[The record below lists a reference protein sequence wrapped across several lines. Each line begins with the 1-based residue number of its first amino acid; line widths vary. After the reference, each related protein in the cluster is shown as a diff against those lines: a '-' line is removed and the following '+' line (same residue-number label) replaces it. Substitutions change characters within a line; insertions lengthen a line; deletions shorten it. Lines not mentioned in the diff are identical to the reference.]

1 MAKDQRRPT
10 NDQSIA
16 QPIPELLKAESSRLI
31 YNNFG
36 APVRAPTL
44 TMPSRGHGKSGAVAE
59 ANKAGKTYEGLS
71 RQQLIDLYR
80 VMYTS
85 RRLDDREI
93 VLKRQQKT
101 FFQISGAG
109 HEAVTAAAGFAMKP
123 SYDWFFPYYRD
134 RALCLALGTTPDEM
148 LLQAVGA
155 ADDPSSGG
163 RQMPSHWGYKRLN
176 VVTQSSCTG
185 TQILHAVGCAEASR
199 YFMMHPNAGQK
210 ARGDYREFKDVQ
222 FHGDEV
228 TYVSLGDGTTSEG
241 EFWES
246 MNAAANQRLPIVFLV
261 EDNGYAISV
270 PVEVQTAGGNIS
282 RLVSGFPNFHFEEI
296 DGTDPVVSYGA
307 LSRAVAHC
315 RAGVGPSFV
324 HAHVIRPYSHSLSD
338 DEKLYRPDIERERD
352 AARDPISRMQLF
364 LIRDGILDEK
374 GINKLEKEVDDGLQ
388 AAVDR
393 VLAAPLPQPETIK
406 QYLYSPDLDPT
417 SPMFDTQVSMGG
429 DARTSNN
436 SVSAGEGASASLST
450 GVRASTEQGA
460 QEKKAAPK
468 TMADLI
474 NATLRDEMKRDERI
488 VIFGEDVADCS
499 REEYLRQKMVKGKGG
514 VFKLTSGLQCDFG
527 SDRVFNS
534 PIAEASIAG
543 RAVGMAVRGL
553 KPVAEI
559 QFFDYIWPAMMQ
571 LRNELPV
578 MRWRSNGDFSAP
590 CVIRVAIGGYLTG
603 GAIYHSQ
610 CGESIFTHTPGMRVI
625 FPSNALDAAGLLR
638 TAIRCDDPVMFLEH
652 KRLYRES
659 YGRAAY
665 PGPDYMIP
673 FGKAKIVH
681 PGTDL
686 TVITYGAVVP
696 RALQA
701 VQKLDREAGL
711 KIELIDLRSLNPYDW
726 ETIAASV
733 QKTNRVL
740 VAYEDTLSW
749 GYGAEIAARI
759 ADELFENLDAPV
771 KRVAAKDTFIA
782 YQPVLESAILPQV
795 QDLYLAMKELA
806 EY

>member
-1 MAKDQRRPT
+1 
-10 NDQSIA
+10 
-16 QPIPELLKAESSRLI
+16 
-31 YNNFG
+31 
-36 APVRAPTL
+36 
-44 TMPSRGHGKSGAVAE
+44 MPNRSHGKSGAVAE

-71 RQQLIDLYR
+71 RQQLIEAYR
-80 VMYTS
+80 LMYTS

-93 VLKRQQKT
+93 MLKRQQKI

-109 HEAVTAAAGFAMKP
+109 HEAVTVAAGMAMKP
-123 SYDWFFPYYRD
+123 GYDWFFPYYRD
-134 RALCLALGTTPDEM
+134 RALCLALGATPHEM

-155 ADDPSSGG
+155 AEDPSSGG

-199 YFMMHPNAGQK
+199 YLMLHPNAGQK
-210 ARGDYREFKDVQ
+210 AQGDYREFKDVE

-241 EFWES
+241 EFWEA
-246 MNAAANQRLPIVFLV
+246 MNSSANLRLPIVFLV

-307 LSRAVAHC
+307 MSRAVAHC
-315 RAGVGPSFV
+315 RAGIGPSFI

-338 DEKLYRPDIERERD
+338 DEKLYRPDIERQRD
-352 AARDPISRMQLF
+352 AARDPISRMQMF
-364 LIRDGILDEK
+364 LIREGVLDEK
-374 GINKLEKEVDDGLQ
+374 GINRLEKDVDDSLQ
-388 AAVDR
+388 AAVDQA
-393 VLAAPLPQPETIK
+393 LAAALPQPETVK

-417 SPMFDTQVSMGG
+417 STAFDTQVAAGQS
-429 DARTSNN
+429 T
-436 SVSAGEGASASLST
+436 GEGPFDSRS
-450 GVRASTEQGA
+450 GQVRATQEAS
-460 QEKKAAPK
+460 EKKPAAK

-499 REEYLRQKMVKGKGG
+499 REEYLRQKLVKGKGG

-527 SDRVFNS
+527 SERVFNS

-543 RAVGMAVRGL
+543 RAVGIAVRGL
-553 KPVAEI
+553 KPVVEI

-578 MRWRSNGDFSAP
+578 MRWRSNGAFSAP
-590 CVIRVAIGGYLTG
+590 CVVRVAIGGYLTG

-665 PGPDYMIP
+665 PGPEYMIP
-673 FGKAKIVH
+673 FGKAKVVH

-686 TVITYGAVVP
+686 TVISYGAVVP

-701 VQKLDREAGL
+701 VQRLDREQGL
-711 KIELIDLRSLNPYDW
+711 KIELIDLRSLNPFDW

-733 QKTNRVL
+733 AKTNRVV

-759 ADELFENLDAPV
+759 ADELFEHLDAPV
-771 KRVAAKDTFIA
+771 KRVAAKDTFVA

>member
-1 MAKDQRRPT
+1 MPT
-10 NDQSIA
+10 KN
-16 QPIPELLKAESSRLI
+16 
-31 YNNFG
+31 
-36 APVRAPTL
+36 
-44 TMPSRGHGKSGAVAE
+44 HGKSAVAE

-71 RQQLIDLYR
+71 RSQLIDAYR
-80 VMYTS
+80 LMYTS

-93 VLKRQQKT
+93 MLKRQQKI

-109 HEAVTAAAGFAMKP
+109 HEAILVAAAFAMKP
-123 SYDWFFPYYRD
+123 GYDWFFPYYRD
-134 RALCLALGTTPDEM
+134 RALCLALGATPYEM
-148 LLQAVGA
+148 LLQGVGS

-163 RQMPSHWGYKRLN
+163 RQMPSHWGFKRLN

-185 TQILHAVGCAEASR
+185 TQVLHAVGCAEVAR
-199 YFMMHPNAGQK
+199 YMIAHPGAAQK
-210 ARGDYREFKDVQ
+210 VEGDYRQFKDVT
-222 FHGDEV
+222 FYGDEV
-228 TYVSLGDGTTSEG
+228 TYVSVGDGTTSEG
-241 EFWES
+241 EFWEAL
-246 MNAAANQRLPIVFLV
+246 NGAANLRLPIIFLV

-270 PVEVQTAGGNIS
+270 PVEVNTAGGNIS
-282 RLVSGFPNFHFEEI
+282 RLVSGFPNFHFEEV
-296 DGTDPVVSYGA
+296 DGTDPVASYGA
-307 LSRAVAHC
+307 MSRAVSHC

-338 DEKLYRPDIERERD
+338 DEKAYRPDIERQRD
-352 AARDPISRMQLF
+352 AERDPITRMQLF
-364 LIRDGILDEK
+364 LIREGILDEK
-374 GINKLEKEVDDGLQ
+374 GINKVEKEVENELQ
-388 AAVDR
+388 DAVDR
-393 VLAAPLPQPETIK
+393 ALAAPLPQPESVK
-406 QYLYSPDLDPT
+406 QYVYSPDVDPT
-417 SPMFDTQVSMGG
+417 SSAFETQPV
-429 DARTSNN
+429 A
-436 SVSAGEGASASLST
+436 AEGA
-450 GVRASTEQGA
+450 RATQEH
-460 QEKKAAPK
+460 EKKPATK

-514 VFKLTSGLQCDFG
+514 VFKLTSGLQLEFG
-527 SDRVFNS
+527 SERVFNS
-534 PIAEASIAG
+534 LLAEASIVG
-543 RAVGMAVRGL
+543 RATGMAVRGL
-553 KPVAEI
+553 KPVVEI

-578 MRWRSNGDFSAP
+578 MRWRSNNHFSAP

-610 CGESIFTHTPGMRVI
+610 CGESIFTHIPGLRVV

-638 TAIRCDDPVMFLEH
+638 TAIRCDDPVLFLEH

-659 YGRAAY
+659 YGRAPY
-665 PGPDYMIP
+665 PGPDFMVP

-681 PGTDL
+681 PGTNL

-701 VQKLDREAGL
+701 VQRLDREHGL
-711 KIELIDLRSLNPYDW
+711 KIELIDLRTLSPYDW

-733 QKTNRVL
+733 TKTSRVI

-759 ADELFENLDAPV
+759 AEELFEHLDAPV
-771 KRVAAKDTFIA
+771 KRVAAKDTFVA

>member
-1 MAKDQRRPT
+1 MPT
-10 NDQSIA
+10 RN
-16 QPIPELLKAESSRLI
+16 
-31 YNNFG
+31 
-36 APVRAPTL
+36 
-44 TMPSRGHGKSGAVAE
+44 HGKSGAVAE

-71 RQQLIDLYR
+71 RQQLIDIYR
-80 VMYTS
+80 LMYTS

-93 VLKRQQKT
+93 MLKRQQKI

-109 HEAVTAAAGFAMKP
+109 HEAVLVAAAMAMKP
-123 SYDWFFPYYRD
+123 GYDWFFPYYRD
-134 RALCLALGTTPDEM
+134 RALCLALGATPYEM
-148 LLQAVGA
+148 LLQGVCA

-163 RQMPSHWGYKRLN
+163 RQMPSHWGFKRLN
-176 VVTQSSCTG
+176 IVTQSSCTG
-185 TQILHAVGCAEASR
+185 TQVLHAVGCAEVAR
-199 YFMMHPNAGQK
+199 HLIAHPRAAEK
-210 ARGDYREFKDVQ
+210 IPGDYRQFKDVI

-228 TYVSLGDGTTSEG
+228 TYTSVGDGTTSEG

-246 MNAAANQRLPIVFLV
+246 LNAASNLRLPVVFLV

-270 PVEVQTAGGNIS
+270 PVEVNTAGGNIS
-282 RLVSGFPNFHFEEI
+282 RLVANFPNFHFEEI
-296 DGTDPVVSYGA
+296 DGTDPVVSYA
-307 LSRAVAHC
+307 AFTRAIAHC
-315 RAGVGPSFV
+315 RAGVGPAFV

-338 DEKLYRPDIERERD
+338 DEKLYRPDIERQRD
-352 AARDPISRMQLF
+352 AARDPISRTQMF
-364 LIRDGILDEK
+364 LIREGILDEK
-374 GINKLEKEVDDGLQ
+374 SINKLEKEVDQELQ
-388 AAVDR
+388 DAADR
-393 VLAAPLPQPETIK
+393 ALESVPPDPDTLQH
-406 QYLYSPDLDPT
+406 YVYSPDLDPT
-417 SPMFDTQVSMGG
+417 SSMFDTQVATVEG
-429 DARTSNN
+429 ART
-436 SVSAGEGASASLST
+436 ASDLT
-450 GVRASTEQGA
+450 G

-474 NATLRDEMKRDERI
+474 NLTLHDEMKRDERI
-488 VIFGEDVADCS
+488 VVFGEDVADCS

-514 VFKLTSGLQCDFG
+514 VFKLTAGLQCEFG
-527 SDRVFNS
+527 SERVFNS
-534 PIAEASIAG
+534 QLAEASIVG
-543 RAVGMAVRGL
+543 RATGMAVRGL
-553 KPVAEI
+553 KPVVEI

-578 MRWRSNGDFSAP
+578 IRWRSNNAFSAP
-590 CVIRVAIGGYLTG
+590 CVVRVAIGGYLTG

-610 CGESIFTHTPGMRVI
+610 CGESIFTHIPGLRVV
-625 FPSNALDAAGLLR
+625 FPSNALDSAGLLR
-638 TAIRCDDPVMFLEH
+638 TAIRCDDPVLFLEH

-673 FGKAKIVH
+673 FGKAKVVH

-701 VQKLDREAGL
+701 VHRLDREHGL
-711 KIELIDLRSLNPYDW
+711 KIELIDLRTLNPFDW

-733 QKTNRVL
+733 SKTSRVI

-759 ADELFENLDAPV
+759 ADQLFEHLDAPV
-771 KRVAAKDTFIA
+771 KRVAAKDAFVP
-782 YQPVLESAILPQV
+782 YQPVLENAMLPQV

>member
-1 MAKDQRRPT
+1 MPT
-10 NDQSIA
+10 RN
-16 QPIPELLKAESSRLI
+16 
-31 YNNFG
+31 
-36 APVRAPTL
+36 
-44 TMPSRGHGKSGAVAE
+44 HGKSGAVAE

-71 RQQLIDLYR
+71 KQQLIQAYR
-80 VMYTS
+80 LMYTS

-93 VLKRQQKT
+93 MLKRQQKI

-109 HEAVTAAAGFAMKP
+109 HEAVTVAAGMAMKP
-123 SYDWFFPYYRD
+123 AYDWFFPYYRD
-134 RALCLALGTTPDEM
+134 RGLCLALGATPYEM

-155 ADDPSSGG
+155 AEDPSSGG

-185 TQILHAVGCAEASR
+185 TQVLHAVGCAEVSR
-199 YFMMHPNAGQK
+199 YMIAHPNAAQK
-210 ARGDYREFKDVQ
+210 PAGDYREFKDVT
-222 FHGDEV
+222 FYGDEV
-228 TYVSLGDGTTSEG
+228 TYVSIGDGTTSEG
-241 EFWES
+241 EFWEA
-246 MNAAANQRLPIVFLV
+246 MNAAANFRLPIVFLV

-270 PVEVQTAGGNIS
+270 PVEVNTAGGNIS

-307 LSRAVAHC
+307 FSRAVAHC
-315 RAGVGPSFV
+315 RAGVGPSFI

-338 DEKLYRPDIERERD
+338 DEKLYRPDIERQRD
-352 AARDPISRMQLF
+352 AARDPITRMQLF
-364 LIRDGILDEK
+364 LIREGILDEK
-374 GINKLEKEVDDGLQ
+374 GINKLEKEVEEELQ

-393 VLAAPLPQPETIK
+393 ALAAPVAPPESIK
-406 QYLYSPDLDPT
+406 QFLYSPDVDPT
-417 SPMFDTQVSMGG
+417 STAFDTQI
-429 DARTSNN
+429 T
-436 SVSAGEGASASLST
+436 ASLSQ
-450 GVRASTEQGA
+450 ASNGEDAPAPNQAGA
-460 QEKKAAPK
+460 AGESAAPKKPATK

-527 SDRVFNS
+527 SERVYNS
-534 PIAEASIAG
+534 PLAEASIVG
-543 RAVGMAVRGL
+543 RATGMAVRGL
-553 KPVAEI
+553 KPVVEI

-571 LRNELPV
+571 LRNELPTV
-578 MRWRSNGDFSAP
+578 RWRSNGAFSAP

-610 CGESIFTHTPGMRVI
+610 CGESIFTHTPGMRVV

-659 YGRAAY
+659 YGRATY

-673 FGKAKIVH
+673 FGKAKVVV

-701 VQKLDREAGL
+701 VQRLDREEGL
-711 KIELIDLRSLNPYDW
+711 KIELIDLRTLSPYDW

-733 QKTNRVL
+733 TKTSRVI
-740 VAYEDTLSW
+740 VAYEDVLSW

>member
-1 MAKDQRRPT
+1 MPT
-10 NDQSIA
+10 
-16 QPIPELLKAESSRLI
+16 
-31 YNNFG
+31 
-36 APVRAPTL
+36 
-44 TMPSRGHGKSGAVAE
+44 RGHGKSGAVAE
-59 ANKAGKTYEGLS
+59 ANKAGKSYEGLS
-71 RQQLIDLYR
+71 HQQLIEIYR
-80 VMYTS
+80 LMYTS

-93 VLKRQQKT
+93 KLKSQQKI

-123 SYDWFFPYYRD
+123 AYDWFFPYYRD
-134 RALCLALGTTPDEM
+134 RALCLALGATPAEM

-155 ADDPSSGG
+155 RDDPSSGG

-199 YFMMHPNAGQK
+199 YFMLHPK
-210 ARGDYREFKDVQ
+210 ALAKTSARDYREFNPVE

-241 EFWES
+241 EFWEA
-246 MNAAANQRLPIVFLV
+246 MNAAANLRLPLVFLV

-282 RLVSGFPNFHFEEI
+282 RLVSGFPNFHFEEV
-296 DGTDPVVSYGA
+296 DGTDPVQSYGA

-338 DEKLYRPDIERERD
+338 DERLYRPDIERQRD

-374 GINKLEKEVDDGLQ
+374 GINRLEKEVDDELQ

-406 QYLYSPDLDPT
+406 QFLYSPHLDP
-417 SPMFDTQVSMGG
+417 
-429 DARTSNN
+429 
-436 SVSAGEGASASLST
+436 ASAAFST
-450 GVRASTEQGA
+450 AAATGGGEAGA
-460 QEKKAAPK
+460 PDGSQEKKPAPK
-468 TMADLI
+468 TMAELI
-474 NATLRDEMKRDERI
+474 NLTLHDEMKRDERI
-488 VIFGEDVADCS
+488 VVFGEDVADCS

-514 VFKLTSGLQCDFG
+514 VFKLTAGLQCDFG
-527 SDRVFNS
+527 SERVFNS
-534 PIAEASIAG
+534 PIAEASIVG
-543 RAVGMAVRGL
+543 RAVGMALRGL
-553 KPVAEI
+553 KPIAEI

-578 MRWRSNGDFSAP
+578 IRWRSNGAFSAP
-590 CVIRVAIGGYLTG
+590 AVIRVAIGGYLTG

-610 CGESIFTHTPGMRVI
+610 CGESIFAHTPGMRVI

-638 TAIRCDDPVMFLEH
+638 TAIRADDPVMFLEH
-652 KRLYRES
+652 KRLYRET
-659 YGRAAY
+659 YGRAPY

-673 FGKAKIVH
+673 FGKAKVVRA
-681 PGTDL
+681 GRDL

-701 VQKLDREAGL
+701 LDRLDREQGL
-711 KIELIDLRSLNPYDW
+711 KIELLDLRSLNPYDW
-726 ETIAASV
+726 EAIAASV
-733 QKTNRVL
+733 KKTSRAI
-740 VAYEDTLSW
+740 VAYEDALSW

-759 ADELFENLDAPV
+759 ASELFEYLDAPV